1 MIGIILIALFSI
13 IGLLVLHELGHFLVA
28 KRFGVRVEE
37 FGVGYPPRLFGKKV
51 GDTVYSLNLL
61 PFGAFVKIPGEGG
74 EKSSLEDYR
83 RFAGKPAWQR
93 ALILFGGVASF
104 WIVAAILL
112 SIVFVMG
119 TPQAISDEEVGPLVN
134 PKVQILAVAPDSPAE
149 LAGVKTGDAILELKA
164 DNEQMEVDKVAEVQD
179 FTERHKGEEVILTV
193 IRSKE
198 TFEMSL
204 VPRVLPPEGEGA
216 IGVAL
221 VRTADK
227 SYPWYQ
233 APLKGIEA
241 TFNLTVAVI
250 SGWAK
255 VLGSLIQGEGMPA
268 GVQMVGPV
276 GIGSLLTKAAQVG
289 LSYFLQFIAIISIYL
304 AVFNILPIPAL
315 DGGKLV
321 FLGIEKLRGRPV
333 NQNIEQK
340 ITATFFFLLLSLIIW
355 VTIKD
360 IINLF

>member
-1 MIGIILIALFSI
+1 MVGIVLIALFSI
-13 IGLLVLHELGHFLVA
+13 IALLVLHELGHFLVA
-28 KRFGVRVEE
+28 KKFGVRVEE
-37 FGVGYPPRLFGKKV
+37 FGVGYPPRLFGKKI
-51 GDTVYSLNLL
+51 GDTVYSVNLL

-112 SIVFVMG
+112 SVVFAIG
-119 TPQAISDEEVGPLVN
+119 TPQAISDEEAGPLIN
-134 PKVQILAVAPDSPAE
+134 PKVQILSVAPDSPAVT
-149 LAGVKTGDAILELKA
+149 AGINTGDVILKMKA
-164 DNEQMEVDKVAEVQD
+164 EAEEMGVEKVVEVQD
-179 FTERHKGEEVILTV
+179 FTERHKGEEVLLT
-193 IRSKE
+193 IGRGKE
-198 TFEMSL
+198 IFETSL
-204 VPRVLPPEGEGA
+204 IPRVSPPEGEGA

-241 TFNLTVAVI
+241 TLNLTVAVVV
-250 SGWAK
+250 GWAK
-255 VLGSLIQGEGMPA
+255 ILGSLIQGEGMPA
-268 GVQMVGPV
+268 GVQMVGPI
-276 GIGSLLTKAAQVG
+276 GIGSLLTRAAQVG

-333 NQNIEQK
+333 NQNVEQK